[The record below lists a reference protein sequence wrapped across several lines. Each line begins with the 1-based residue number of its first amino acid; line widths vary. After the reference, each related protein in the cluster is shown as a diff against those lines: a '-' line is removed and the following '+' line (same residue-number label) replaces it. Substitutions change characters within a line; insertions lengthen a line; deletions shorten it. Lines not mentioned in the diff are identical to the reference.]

1 MIPSESET
9 DATQNTMVDACCADI
24 QGAADDLTR
33 LQTLLTDA
41 AGTLLGTFNA
51 IEAYCQG
58 EASQAAGADAL
69 APHVRRAV
77 AALQFEDLAT
87 QLLQHTRQ
95 RLSHLEI
102 NLKKFQ
108 ILPSTLEG
116 LDSAL
121 GASPYQGGAHP
132 VRQEGMDTGSV
143 DLF

>member
-1 MIPSESET
+1 MRPSESET

-33 LQTLLTDA
+33 LQTLLSDA

-51 IEAYCQG
+51 IQAYCEDTAQHT
-58 EASQAAGADAL
+58 SGATVL
-69 APHVRRAV
+69 EPHIRRAV

-87 QLLQHTRQ
+87 QLLQHTQQ

-121 GASPYQGGAHP
+121 EASPYQGGAHP
-132 VRQEGMDTGSV
+132 VRQDGMDTGSV